1 MSLVLHPIVVALEKV
16 QEINRR
22 KSKYKNNAAEKVEAS
37 DVVLHTLFQYFTKE
51 TFLLI
56 PLVCKRWGAFRTEC
70 MWRSRLL
77 RDFDLDASSLTK
89 QPDIIKLYKKI
100 YTSVRTIFRESHNFG
115 LKPEN
120 LVVQLSGSRL
130 SRSYSM

>member
-77 RDFDLDASSLTK
+77 RDFDLDTSSLTK

-100 YTSVRTIFRESHNFG
+100 YTSVIFSS
-115 LKPEN
+115 PIIWY
-120 LVVQLSGSRL
+120 LVTFFDILITNDYL
-130 SRSYSM
+130 